1 MAAAIEAMAD
11 MGFPKKLVRQKV
23 NQLLKIYTKD
33 GWRLIEDGAYS
44 VLLEA
49 LLEDQT
55 NGDDDGDA
63 SPKKSSC
70 RKHAEYLGAGP
81 SSSKDV
87 CPNNDA
93 RGGNEAEASVAGP
106 SSSKVASVENDA
118 SGGSDSETAV
128 PVPSLSK
135 FFLPCSNLEAVN
147 GTLQSEDV
155 LDSASDNRPLNCTSL
170 TQMPDANYCLLP
182 TEGERKGWQETP
194 VTHSVQQLD
203 TLPTRRRR
211 PYHGWVGRD
220 DDDFVEQTEAPL
232 PEVLR
237 KMFVMTVES
246 GKRKRKRMWDVKPE
260 NM

>member
-1 MAAAIEAMAD
+1 M
-11 MGFPKKLVRQKV
+11 
-23 NQLLKIYTKD
+23 
-33 GWRLIEDGAYS
+33 
-44 VLLEA
+44 
-49 LLEDQT
+49 
-55 NGDDDGDA
+55 
-63 SPKKSSC
+63 
-70 RKHAEYLGAGP
+70 
-81 SSSKDV
+81 
-87 CPNNDA
+87 
-93 RGGNEAEASVAGP
+93 
-106 SSSKVASVENDA
+106 
-118 SGGSDSETAV
+118 
-128 PVPSLSK
+128 
-135 FFLPCSNLEAVN
+135 N